1 MIRITLFE
9 NDWEKSREFAADV
22 VTIGRSREN
31 VLEIKETSIS
41 RLHCEIA
48 LVGGKAMLI
57 NHAKTNGT
65 LVNGKPVGEAIL
77 KAGDLI
83 LIGRVKMRFD
93 GAAEGSVSPVVKGA
107 NEGTGVKKKLMHRR
121 RRE

>member
-9 NDWEKSREFAADV
+9 KEWEKSREFATDV

-31 VLEIKETSIS
+31 ALEIKETSIS
-41 RLHCEIA
+41 RLHCEIVF
-48 LVGGKAMLI
+48 VGGQAMLI

-65 LVNGKPVGEAIL
+65 LVNGKLVGETIL
-77 KAGDLI
+77 KTGDEI

-93 GAAEGSVSPVVKGA
+93 GASQGLVPPPVKRGSTGP
-107 NEGTGVKKKLMHRR
+107 GVKKKLMHRR
-121 RRE
+121 RRD